1 MSRCFVEGSWT
12 GSEVQDEWS
21 PWQTLEWGEKLFVGE
36 LLKKYNK
43 TKISLIFFDRK
54 ISLNFIISIY
64 LHF

>member
-43 TKISLIFFDRK
+43 TKISLIFLTGKF
-54 ISLNFIISIY
+54 
-64 LHF
+64 H